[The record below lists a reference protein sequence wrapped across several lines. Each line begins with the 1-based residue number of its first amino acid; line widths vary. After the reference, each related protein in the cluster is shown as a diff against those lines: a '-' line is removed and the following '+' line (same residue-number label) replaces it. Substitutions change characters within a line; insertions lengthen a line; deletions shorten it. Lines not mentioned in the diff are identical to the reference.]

1 MRHATDPAAPHKAA
15 AVLGRLAA
23 AGLIAPGEAEVA
35 LAAAAAD
42 APGANPHGL
51 RARLLNT
58 FHDVNT
64 FTAGLTPAPANTQ
77 SAPPIA
83 AVPAALPIA
92 ESIPP
97 RAWLYGTFLVRGYV
111 SVLAAPGGVGKSAY
125 ALAVAL
131 AVITGRA
138 LLGETVHRACPVWVL
153 NLEDPMDELD
163 RRIAALM
170 MAHALTRADIEGRLH
185 LHSGR
190 TRRLVMAELDRAS
203 GVIRH
208 PDRDSVIAAIR
219 DRGIGLVVVDPFVKS
234 HGLDENDNRHMDAAA
249 TVWAEIAEATG
260 AAILLVHHVRK
271 GAVSDVDAARGAKAL
286 TDAARA
292 AAILSPMS
300 EEDAR
305 ALGVA
310 PGERWRLI
318 RRDDAKANLAPRAA
332 RALWLRH
339 ETIALG
345 NVTEDYPE
353 GDKVGAVTQW
363 RPRSPFHGIS
373 IADCNAALDL
383 IAQGPYAGGRF
394 TANRHPTAAD
404 RWVGQALAACFAID
418 TERAAAIAAAWLR
431 NGVLRESDYADP
443 VQRKTRRGL
452 TVDDTRRPADRI

>member
-15 AVLGRLAA
+15 AVFGRLAA
-23 AGLIAPGEAEVA
+23 AGLIAPGEAESA

-42 APGANPHGL
+42 APGANPGGL
-51 RARLLNT
+51 RARLLHS
-58 FHDVNT
+58 FHDVAH
-64 FTAGLTPAPANTQ
+64 FSAATAQPEAPAP
-77 SAPPIA
+77 ILA
-83 AVPAALPIA
+83 APAALPVA
-92 ESIPP
+92 ERIPP
-97 RAWLYGTFLVRGYV
+97 RAWLYGAFLVRGFV

-131 AVITGRA
+131 AVITGRP
-138 LLGETVHRACPVWVL
+138 LLGETVYRPSPVWVL

-170 MAHALTRADIEGRLH
+170 IAHGIARDEIEGRLH

-190 TRRLVMAELDRAS
+190 TRRLVMAELDRS
-203 GVIRH
+203 TGIISH
-208 PDRDSVIAAIR
+208 PDRDGVIAAIR
-219 DRGIGLVVVDPFVKS
+219 GRGIGLVVVDPFVKS

-260 AAILLVHHVRK
+260 ASVLLVHHVRK
-271 GAVSDVDAARGAKAL
+271 GAGTDVDAARGAKAL

-305 ALGVA
+305 HLGVPA
-310 PGERWRLI
+310 GDRWRLV

-339 ETIALG
+339 ETVPLG
-345 NVTEDYPE
+345 NVTPEYPE
-353 GDKVGAVTQW
+353 GDRVGAVVPW
-363 RPRSPFHGIS
+363 RPRGVFHGIT

-383 IAQGPYAGGRF
+383 IAQGPYPGGRF
-394 TANRHPTAAD
+394 TANRHPTAAE
-404 RWVGQALAACFAID
+404 RWAGQVLCLCLAIEP
-418 TERAAAIAAAWLR
+418 ERAAAILAAWLKT
-431 NGVLRESDYADP
+431 GLLKESDYADP
-443 VQRKTRRGL
+443 TQRKTRRGL
-452 TVDDTRRPADRI
+452 VVDDSRRPTSRI